1 MLKKYYEKGNTEK
14 ILSAFIFS
22 NQNNIY
28 MHVKSNKKK

>member
-1 MLKKYYEKGNTEK
+1 MKKVGNAEK

-28 MHVKSNKKK
+28 FNINNI